1 VTPLALADHWNPSP
15 EIDTDHYLCPRKD
28 KPASI

>member
-1 VTPLALADHWNPSP
+1 VSPLALADHWNPSP
-15 EIDTDHYLCPRKD
+15 EPGTGQHLCPRKD